1 MKRKKNGVLG
11 LHPRLIAA
19 VVLFLFALLPLFHI
33 PNFVVQIVVSLGIA
47 IVFATA
53 MNLLYG
59 YCGQIS
65 FGHAGFYAVGS
76 YAVALFAPVTG
87 FWVAFVLGPVCAA
100 TVAALLGIP
109 LLRLRGHYLALGTLA
124 FGIAVEVLALQWISV
139 TGGPWG
145 VSVDRPSFFGAI
157 LGRNY
162 YYVVLACAALVV
174 WLSSQLVTSR
184 FGRAML
190 IIHEDEAVAR
200 SLGVNV
206 VLTKVVIFSVSG
218 ALAGLAGCL
227 YAGQN
232 EYVTPALFD
241 VRLSISAVVMVV
253 LGGPGTRSGPVI
265 GAVILA
271 LLPELLHGLQE
282 YHAIIYGLLLLLVL
296 RFMPRGIAGLM
307 KRGESHF
314 AKPSTGSPD
323 VHPAT

>member
-1 MKRKKNGVLG
+1 MKLQKILCRHPYLTTAG
-11 LHPRLIAA
+11 L
-19 VVLFLFALLPLFHI
+19 LFALAVLPLFRI
-33 PNFVVQIVVSLGIA
+33 PNFVLQIVVSLGIA
-47 IVFATA
+47 IIFATA

-87 FWVAFVLGPVCAA
+87 FWLAFGLGPLCAA
-100 TVAALLGIP
+100 VVAACLGIP

-124 FGIAVEVLALQWISV
+124 FGIAVQVLALQWIDV

-145 VSVDRPSFFGAI
+145 VSVDRPSFFGAS

-162 YYVVLACAALVV
+162 YYIVLACAAIIV
-174 WLSSQLVTSR
+174 WLSSQLVRSR

-190 IIHEDEAVAR
+190 IIHEDEAVAN
-200 SLGVNV
+200 SLGINV
-206 VLTKVVIFSVSG
+206 VLVKVVIFGVSG
-218 ALAGLAGCL
+218 ALAGLAGGL

-265 GAVILA
+265 GAVILTF
-271 LLPELLHGLQE
+271 LPELLHGLQE
-282 YHAIIYGLLLLLVL
+282 YHAIIYGMLLLLVL

-307 KRGESHF
+307 RRAESRG
-314 AKPSTGSPD
+314 AKPSPEPSD
-323 VHPAT
+323 AHPAT

>member
-1 MKRKKNGVLG
+1 
-11 LHPRLIAA
+11 
-19 VVLFLFALLPLFHI
+19 
-33 PNFVVQIVVSLGIA
+33 
-47 IVFATA
+47 

-76 YAVALFAPVTG
+76 YAVALFAPGTG
-87 FWVAFVLGPVCAA
+87 FWLAFALGPLCAA
-100 TVAALLGIP
+100 MVAACLGVP

-124 FGIAVEVLALQWISV
+124 FGIAIQVLALQWVDV

-145 VSVDRPSFFGAI
+145 VSVDRPAFFGAS

-162 YYVVLACAALVV
+162 YYVVLACAAVVV
-174 WLSSQLVTSR
+174 WLSSQLVRSR

-190 IIHEDEAVAR
+190 IIHEDEAVAN

-206 VLTKVVIFSVSG
+206 VLVKVVIFSVSG
-218 ALAGLAGCL
+218 ALAGLAGGL

-253 LGGPGTRSGPVI
+253 LGGPGTRFGPVI
-265 GAVILA
+265 GAVILT

-282 YHAIIYGLLLLLVL
+282 YHAIIYGILLLLVL

-307 KRGESHF
+307 TRPKSGA
-314 AKPSTGSPD
+314 AKPSTGSGD

>member
-1 MKRKKNGVLG
+1 VNPRKNRVSSTY
-11 LHPRLIAA
+11 PRLVTAG
-19 VVLFLFALLPLFHI
+19 VVLALGVLPLFGI
-33 PNFVVQIVVSLGIA
+33 PNFALQIIVSVGIA

-76 YAVALFAPVTG
+76 YTVALFAPATG
-87 FWVAFVLGPVCAA
+87 FWLAFVLGPLCAA
-100 TVAALLGIP
+100 MVAASLGIP

-124 FGIAVEVLALQWISV
+124 FGMAIQVLALQWVDV

-145 VSVDRPSFFGAI
+145 VSVERPTFFGAG

-162 YYVVLACAALVV
+162 YYMVLACAALVV
-174 WLSSQLVTSR
+174 WLSSQLVRSR

-206 VLTKVVIFSVSG
+206 VLVKVVIFSVSG
-218 ALAGLAGCL
+218 ALAGLAGGL

-253 LGGPGTRSGPVI
+253 LGGPGTRFGPVI
-265 GAVILA
+265 GAVILT
-271 LLPELLHGLQE
+271 LLPELLHGFQE
-282 YHAIIYGLLLLLVL
+282 YHAIIYGVLLLLVL
-296 RFMPRGIAGLM
+296 RFMPRGIAGLITGS
-307 KRGESHF
+307 KSRV
-314 AKPSTGSPD
+314 AKPPTGSGD